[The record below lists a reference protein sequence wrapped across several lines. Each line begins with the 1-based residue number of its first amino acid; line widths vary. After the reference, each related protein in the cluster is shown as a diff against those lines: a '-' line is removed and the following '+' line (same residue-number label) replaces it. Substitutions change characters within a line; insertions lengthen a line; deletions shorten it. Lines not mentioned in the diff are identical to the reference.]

1 MTERSTK
8 ALDTL
13 AGPLYFLAILLIGT
27 PLVDILANTWPLHV
41 GLLTWRYG
49 AAGMFSGFVLTPL
62 LGLGLACWLAIT
74 MGHRAIQRVLMIAS
88 LVAAVVLLVVALGF
102 VLDVLQ
108 LRHNVPA
115 NPPQALWTFEVGAA
129 KAFLKHVTAVVALAW
144 FGFATRRALRGSSG
158 ATRPAP
164 APLVVPVGER
174 EH

>member
-49 AAGMFSGFVLTPL
+49 AVGMFSGFVLTPL
-62 LGLGLACWLAIT
+62 LGLALACWLAIT
-74 MGHRAIQRVLMIAS
+74 LGHRVVQRVLIIAS
-88 LVAAVVLLVVALGF
+88 LVAAVVLLVAALGF

-108 LRHNVPA
+108 LRHSVPA

-129 KAFLKHVTAVVALAW
+129 KALVKHLTAVVALVWLAL
-144 FGFATRRALRGSSG
+144 ATRRALRASAG
-158 ATRPAP
+158 ATRTAP

-174 EH
+174 EQ